1 MNYDKEIDDIL
12 NLLKERREREK
23 EVESAPQ
30 EDDSAPLTFSSLVEK
45 NRIQPLQPPEKK
57 QAVQKEPTFE
67 PLPEP
72 KQKRK

>member
-45 NRIQPLQPPEKK
+45 TAFSRCSRPKK
-57 QAVQKEPTFE
+57 ASCA
-67 PLPEP
+67 
-72 KQKRK
+72 KRADF